1 MPRDA
6 SDDDGD
12 RGGGGALSLMAT
24 TETQNSKLFHTF
36 PSNVD
41 VDVDVGQVAELPRA
55 SPRREVA
62 RAQRRLEGL
71 VHDAHD
77 PLDRPMRAP
86 GAPHGVICALRP

>member
-24 TETQNSKLFHTF
+24 TEIKNSKLFHTF
-36 PSNVD
+36 LYN
-41 VDVDVGQVAELPRA
+41 VDVDVGQVAGLPRA
-55 SPRREVA
+55 SPGREVG
-62 RAQRRLEGL
+62 RAHLRLEGL

-77 PLDRPMRAP
+77 PLDRPMRALQVRLQ
-86 GAPHGVICALRP
+86 GVICALRP

>member
-24 TETQNSKLFHTF
+24 TEIKNSKLFHTF
-36 PSNVD
+36 PYN
-41 VDVDVGQVAELPRA
+41 VDVDVGQVAGLPRA
-55 SPRREVA
+55 SPRREMG
-62 RAQRRLEGL
+62 RAHLRLEGP

-77 PLDRPMRAP
+77 PLDRPMRALQVRLK
-86 GAPHGVICALRP
+86 GVICALRP